1 MTRIAPCMGEERR
14 LDLLTIAGITVVLW
28 IAIIGMAVVVL

>member
-14 LDLLTIAGITVVLW
+14 LDLQTIASITVVLW
-28 IAIIGMAVVVL
+28 IAIIGMAMVVL